1 VKRRQFITLLGSAA
15 AAWPL
20 AARAQQAT
28 LPVVGY
34 LHPAVPEGSAQTLAA
49 FRKGLSE
56 TGFVEGQNVQI
67 EYRWGHNDNDRL
79 RELAAD
85 LVHHRVAVIAMP
97 SSAPAALAAKAAT
110 STIPIVF
117 STGADPV
124 ALGLVTSLNRPGGNI
139 TGVITM
145 NLELGAKRLGLLQEL
160 LPQAKRFVVLV
171 NPTSRA
177 AEPFSTDVKAAAAAI
192 GRQIEVLP
200 ANSSRDIDTAFTSLG
215 QRQADALLVAPDVLF
230 TNRRK
235 QFATLAARYVV
246 PAMYSDRRFV
256 EAGGLM
262 SYGTNLGDIS
272 RQTGVYA
279 GRILKGENPADLPV
293 IRASKFELVI
303 NLQTAKLLGLTV
315 PPTLLALADEVI
327 E

>member
-1 VKRRQFITLLGSAA
+1 MKRREFITLLGGAA

-20 AARAQQAT
+20 
-28 LPVVGY
+28 
-34 LHPAVPEGSAQTLAA
+34 
-49 FRKGLSE
+49 
-56 TGFVEGQNVQI
+56 
-67 EYRWGHNDNDRL
+67 
-79 RELAAD
+79 
-85 LVHHRVAVIAMP
+85 
-97 SSAPAALAAKAAT
+97 
-110 STIPIVF
+110 
-117 STGADPV
+117 
-124 ALGLVTSLNRPGGNI
+124 
-139 TGVITM
+139 
-145 NLELGAKRLGLLQEL
+145 GAKRLVLLQEL
-160 LPQAKRFVVLV
+160 LPQAQRFVVLV

-200 ANSSRDIDTAFTSLG
+200 ASSSHDIDAAFMSLG
-215 QRQADALLVAPDVLF
+215 LRRADALLVAPDVLF
-230 TNRRK
+230 TSRRI

-262 SYGTNLGDIS
+262 SYGTNLEDIS

-293 IRASKFELVI
+293 IRATTFELVI
-303 NLQTAKLLGLTV
+303 NLQTAKVLSLEI
-315 PPTLLALADEVI
+315 PPGVLAIADEVI